1 MLGMGHSWQLA
12 LGAVFWAGLLFLVI
26 SLTPLREWIVN
37 SIPKSLKLGIGAGI
51 GLFLAFIGLKN
62 AGFVVDNPATLVG
75 LGDLTSLPAQIRHII
90 GLGLDK
96 AIAT

>member
-1 MLGMGHSWQLA
+1 MGHSWQLA

-75 LGDLTSLPAQIRHII
+75 LGDLTSAGRRKYPDHIN
-90 GLGLDK
+90 L
-96 AIAT
+96 